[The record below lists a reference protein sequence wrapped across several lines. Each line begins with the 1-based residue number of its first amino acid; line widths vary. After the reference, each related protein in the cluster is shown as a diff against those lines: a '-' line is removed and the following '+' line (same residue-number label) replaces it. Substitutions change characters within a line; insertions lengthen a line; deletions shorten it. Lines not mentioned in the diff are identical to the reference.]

1 MAMRALRL
9 TPDLVAHVRRAVPD
23 TGPPPGMVLQTDADY
38 ADWVARTLAA
48 DPATDQPIRLFA
60 FGSLIWKP
68 EVDHVGETPAL
79 APGWHR
85 AFCLRQ
91 VRFRGTVDN
100 PGLMLAL
107 DRGGACRGVMFTLT
121 PGDKAAQLDR
131 LFRREFT
138 VKPINNIP
146 RWIKLQTAGGPAA
159 ALAFV
164 MNRASPAYAGALP
177 LEEVAKVLSRACGH
191 TGSGAE
197 YLLNTVS
204 HLKARGIHD
213 RYLWQLQALVAARFE
228 AQA

>member
-1 MAMRALRL
+1 MAKRTLHL
-9 TPDLVAHVRRAVPD
+9 TPDLVARVHRAVPD

-38 ADWVARTLAA
+38 EGWVARTLAS
-48 DPATDQPIRLFA
+48 DPAPDQPIRLFA

-68 EVDHVGETPAL
+68 EVDHVAETPAL
-79 APGWHR
+79 ARGWHR

-91 VRFRGTVDN
+91 VRFRGTPDA
-100 PGLMLAL
+100 PGLMLAF
-107 DRGGACRGVMFTLT
+107 DRGGSCRGVMFSLA

-146 RWIKLQTAGGPAA
+146 RWITVQTADGPAM

-164 MNRASPAYAGALP
+164 MNRASPAYAGKLP
-177 LEEVAKVLSRACGH
+177 VAEVAKVLSRSCGH
-191 TGSGAE
+191 SGSGAE

-204 HLKARGIHD
+204 HLEARGIHD
-213 RYLWQLQALVAARFE
+213 RYLWQLQALVAERIE
-228 AQA
+228 AHS